1 MHTIK
6 AVQRLHLWLETG
18 DGMLLGLG
26 RIQLLELVEELG
38 SLNKAASAMGMSYRA
53 AWGRMKQTETVI
65 GEALWSVRVRKKAFA
80 SHPLATTSCGSFA
93 SGTRTWKP
101 LPWPGPRNF
110 SPGRPNRTTKTIP
123 KSPLLPEA
131 CRCFLVCVSR

>member
-1 MHTIK
+1 MHPIK

-38 SLNKAASAMGMSYRA
+38 SLNKAAAAMGMSYRA

-65 GEALWSVRVRKKAFA
+65 GDPLVERSGPKKGFRLTPLGHEIVRQFRLWHGDVERYALSRARDIFSWETDPFTESPPKTDA
-80 SHPLATTSCGSFA
+80 S
-93 SGTRTWKP
+93 R
-101 LPWPGPRNF
+101 
-110 SPGRPNRTTKTIP
+110 
-123 KSPLLPEA
+123 
-131 CRCFLVCVSR
+131 

>member
-1 MHTIK
+1 MRDIE
-6 AVQRLHLWLETG
+6 AVQRLHIWLETK

-65 GEALWSVRVRKKAFA
+65 GASLVERSGPKKGFQLTPLGHEIVRLF
-80 SHPLATTSCGSFA
+80 
-93 SGTRTWKP
+93 RTWHREVEQYA
-101 LPWPGPRNF
+101 LERARDIFPW
-110 SPGRPNRTTKTIP
+110 TTNPFEEDKH
-123 KSPLLPEA
+123 
-131 CRCFLVCVSR
+131 

>member
-1 MHTIK
+1 MRQIE

-38 SLNKAASAMGMSYRA
+38 SLNKAAAAMGMSYRA

-65 GEALWSVRVRKKAFA
+65 GEPLVERSGPKKGFRLTPLGHEIVRLFRAWHQDVENFALARARDIFPWKTEAFDEDPTKAD
-80 SHPLATTSCGSFA
+80 A
-93 SGTRTWKP
+93 SG
-101 LPWPGPRNF
+101 
-110 SPGRPNRTTKTIP
+110 
-123 KSPLLPEA
+123 
-131 CRCFLVCVSR
+131 

>member
-1 MHTIK
+1 MRNIN

-65 GEALWSVRVRKKAFA
+65 GQPLVERSGPKKGFRLTPLGHDIVRMF
-80 SHPLATTSCGSFA
+80 
-93 SGTRTWKP
+93 RTWHKEVEDFAAIRAKDIFPWDTAVFTEEKP
-101 LPWPGPRNF
+101 KVPSG
-110 SPGRPNRTTKTIP
+110 S
-123 KSPLLPEA
+123 
-131 CRCFLVCVSR
+131 

>member
-1 MHTIK
+1 MRDIE
-6 AVQRLHLWLETG
+6 AVQRLHMWMETKE

-65 GEALWSVRVRKKAFA
+65 GSALVERSGPKKGFQLTPLGHDIVRLF
-80 SHPLATTSCGSFA
+80 
-93 SGTRTWKP
+93 RTWHRDVEEYA
-101 LPWPGPRNF
+101 LVRAREIFPWPVHPYTGD
-110 SPGRPNRTTKTIP
+110 
-123 KSPLLPEA
+123 KS
-131 CRCFLVCVSR
+131 

>member
-1 MHTIK
+1 MRQIE

-38 SLNKAASAMGMSYRA
+38 SLNKAAAAMGMSYRA

-65 GEALWSVRVRKKAFA
+65 GEPLVERSGPKKGFRLTPLGHEIVRLFRAWHQDVEVFALARARDIFPWKTEAFCEDPA
-80 SHPLATTSCGSFA
+80 KTDA
-93 SGTRTWKP
+93 SG
-101 LPWPGPRNF
+101 
-110 SPGRPNRTTKTIP
+110 
-123 KSPLLPEA
+123 
-131 CRCFLVCVSR
+131 

>member
-1 MHTIK
+1 MREIK
-6 AVQRLHLWLETG
+6 AVQRLHLWLETK

-65 GEALWSVRVRKKAFA
+65 GEPLVERSGPKKGFRLTPLGHELVRQFRAWHQDVERFAVTRARELFAWSTAPYDERAAK
-80 SHPLATTSCGSFA
+80 SGGS
-93 SGTRTWKP
+93 S
-101 LPWPGPRNF
+101 
-110 SPGRPNRTTKTIP
+110 
-123 KSPLLPEA
+123 
-131 CRCFLVCVSR
+131 

>member
-1 MHTIK
+1 MRNIE

-65 GEALWSVRVRKKAFA
+65 GEPLVERSGPKKGFRLT
-80 SHPLATTSCGSFA
+80 PLGQDIVQLF
-93 SGTRTWKP
+93 RTWHQDVE
-101 LPWPGPRNF
+101 NF
-110 SPGRPNRTTKTIP
+110 
-123 KSPLLPEA
+123 A
-131 CRCFLVCVSR
+131 VSRARELFPWTTEPFSEDNPKVPSSS

>member
-65 GEALWSVRVRKKAFA
+65 GEPLVERSGPKKGFRLTPLGHDIVRLFRAWHQDVENFA
-80 SHPLATTSCGSFA
+80 
-93 SGTRTWKP
+93 
-101 LPWPGPRNF
+101 
-110 SPGRPNRTTKTIP
+110 
-123 KSPLLPEA
+123 
-131 CRCFLVCVSR
+131 VSRARELFPWTTEPFSEDTPKVPSSS

>member
-65 GEALWSVRVRKKAFA
+65 GEPLVERSGPKKGFRLTPLGHDIVRLFRVWHKDVEAFA
-80 SHPLATTSCGSFA
+80 VARAKELF
-93 SGTRTWKP
+93 
-101 LPWPGPRNF
+101 PWPTEPYNED
-110 SPGRPNRTTKTIP
+110 NP
-123 KSPLLPEA
+123 KVPS
-131 CRCFLVCVSR
+131 SS